1 MLQKKYKIE
10 YLPVADR
17 DLAEI
22 FSYIAVDLA
31 ASQAAA
37 GFLEKIGQAV
47 QALDTFPYA
56 HPVYHSAEIRTEPF
70 EFRSLIVGSYLI
82 FYYVTENTV
91 TIARVVYG
99 KRDMRNIVKQNKR
112 PEV

>member
-10 YLPVADR
+10 YLPIADR
-17 DLAEI
+17 DLTEI
-22 FSYIAVDLA
+22 FSYIAEDLA
-31 ASQAAA
+31 APQAATK
-37 GFLEKIGQAV
+37 FLEKIGRSI

-56 HPVYHSAEIRTEPF
+56 YPVYRSAEIHTEPF

-91 TIARVVYG
+91 TIARVVYS
-99 KRDMRNIVKQNKR
+99 KRDMRHISL
-112 PEV
+112 

>member
-10 YLPVADR
+10 YLPIADR
-17 DLAEI
+17 DLTEI

-31 ASQAAA
+31 APQAAA
-37 GFLEKIGQAV
+37 NLLEKIGQAI
-47 QALDTFPYA
+47 QTLETFPYA
-56 HPVYHSAEIRTEPF
+56 YPVYHSTEIHTETF
-70 EFRSLIVGSYLI
+70 EFRSLIVASYLV

-99 KRDMRNIVKQNKR
+99 KRDMRNISL
-112 PEV
+112 

>member
-1 MLQKKYKIE
+1 MHQQKYKIE
-10 YLPVADR
+10 FLPTADR

-31 ASQAAA
+31 APQAAA
-37 GFLEKIGQAV
+37 NFLEKFGQAI

-56 HPVYHSAEIRTEPF
+56 YPVYHSAEIHTEPF
-70 EFRSLIVGSYLI
+70 EFRSLSVGSYLV
-82 FYYVTENTV
+82 FYYVMENTI

-99 KRDMRNIVKQNKR
+99 KRDMRNL
-112 PEV
+112 